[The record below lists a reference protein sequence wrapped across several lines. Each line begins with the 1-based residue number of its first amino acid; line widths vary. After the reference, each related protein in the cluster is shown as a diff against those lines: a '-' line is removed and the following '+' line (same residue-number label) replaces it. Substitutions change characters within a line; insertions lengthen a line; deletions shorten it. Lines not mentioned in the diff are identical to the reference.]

1 MGGGHLGRA
10 ANRNVIST
18 VHSLSLSLYIYIAS
32 VFIYRYIYI
41 LHIFIALM
49 FKQSGVHLFV
59 DLLMYIEM
67 YVYSSFNYIIYI
79 YLLLIYRLI
88 YAFISLIST

>member
-1 MGGGHLGRA
+1 MVNHGRWALGA
-10 ANRNVIST
+10 GSQQECNINCT
-18 VHSLSLSLYIYIAS
+18 FSLSIYIYIAS

-79 YLLLIYRLI
+79 LIIDL
-88 YAFISLIST
+88 